1 MSTVIVAVLLVSLH
15 QAAAIPGDQ
24 GEVKLTTLTEH
35 DEYCKE
41 DVCKELRQLR
51 DSMAELKVHM
61 QQNKDQIEQIR
72 AENEALKQKLALT
85 EYDVGNIK
93 NEDANTSSQ
102 LLKKTQHDTLYS
114 LDSPKV
120 AFSAGSGYHG
130 DFGPFNTDVNMV
142 FSNVLTNIGNAYS
155 PNTGVFR
162 APVKGVYHF
171 TFTVFGLR
179 NQHFIGAKFFKNDHL
194 YFQAHDVP
202 QGHHESVTRTI
213 NLLLE
218 QGDEVFLKLQANY
231 QLYDDGNLYNSFD
244 GFLLYPL

>member
-1 MSTVIVAVLLVSLH
+1 MMSTVIVTVLLVFLN

-24 GEVKLTTLTEH
+24 GEEELTTLTKN
-35 DEYCKE
+35 DKYCKE
-41 DVCKELRQLR
+41 DVCKELRHLR

-72 AENEALKQKLALT
+72 AENEALKQKLAST

-93 NEDANTSSQ
+93 HEHANRA
-102 LLKKTQHDTLYS
+102 
-114 LDSPKV
+114 KV
-120 AFSAGSGYHG
+120 AFSAGSGYEG

-142 FSNVLTNIGNAYS
+142 FRNVLTNLGNAYS

-162 APVKGVYHF
+162 APVKGIYHF

-179 NQHFIGAKFFKNDHL
+179 NKNFIGAKFFKNANL

-202 QGHHESVTRTI
+202 QGHHESVTRSI

-218 QGDEVFLKLQANY
+218 QGDEVYLKLQANY